1 MDPIAK
7 PQSTAAATAT
17 SVDDRRPL
25 KFLLLAVALLSA
37 RWIWIAGLGDY
48 GWTYELGARI
58 LRGEVPYRDFIS
70 TLPQLTSYT
79 ITPFLAALK
88 GNLWAFSLHLYAWW
102 LAALLVG
109 LRVATVFG
117 LPPATRAAGLLFA
130 ACLSL
135 PATHLGHAYSY
146 AGTVC
151 FGLTLLR
158 LEQHR
163 RQPSRRALLL
173 AGAFAGLGLFAKQNI
188 GIMALALGL
197 VGLTLGQFA
206 SNRPRL
212 PWQRFSFIF
221 GAAAV
226 FLPIF
231 AVFAHFAGAGE
242 VFRQMFSD
250 ASEGKGGLF
259 SMIFHALPLYFFQ
272 PQTPL
277 RELWILLFAGG
288 LALGFFGFL
297 GNRLYRAQQKSPA
310 AAPTTDDAP
319 SWRGAT
325 VALGIV
331 VSLGAISLLDL
342 PGARSVFN
350 RLHPDAIYRFHGF
363 VAPLVFIGYSFFS
376 VLAAIGLFGLG
387 QRRRPELILPL
398 LALPLLL
405 WGHELSC
412 QGYLPFGAPVVV
424 PLAMVL
430 LERLGL
436 IRNIVRLACVA
447 SVVLMAGVAA
457 STQDGFQ
464 PPCFKSTAALPARA
478 EFAGLRSAQDFAA
491 SARELNEHVAPK
503 ITGQTTLW
511 ISVGGPH
518 LVWGGKPVFA
528 VGSLFADT
536 YNVRSEP
543 VLAQR
548 WDATPPEF
556 IFVGQRTYCFGS
568 RLFTTEALNR
578 WLPQRYDPIWQ
589 STEREASL
597 WQLRK
602 STNRPAP

>member
-1 MDPIAK
+1 MDATAQRK
-7 PQSTAAATAT
+7 PAVAAAT
-17 SVDDRRPL
+17 SPPGDRRAL
-25 KFLLLAVALLSA
+25 KFLLLTAGVLSA

-58 LRGEVPYRDFIS
+58 LHGEVPYRDFVS

-79 ITPFLAALK
+79 ITPFIAALK

-109 LRVATVFG
+109 LRVAKAFN
-117 LPPATRAAGLLFA
+117 LSPATQAAAMLLA

-151 FGLTLLR
+151 FGLTLLQ

-163 RQPSRRALLL
+163 RHPSRRAILL
-173 AGAFAGLGLFAKQNI
+173 AGALAGLGLFAKQNI
-188 GIMALALGL
+188 GIVALGLGL
-197 VGLTLGQFA
+197 VGLTLGQSA
-206 SNRPRL
+206 GNQPRL
-212 PWQRFSFIF
+212 PWQRFSFIL

-259 SMIFHALPLYFFQ
+259 SMIYHALPLYFFQ

-277 RELWILLFAGG
+277 RELWIILFAGG
-288 LALGFFGFL
+288 LVLGFFVFL
-297 GNRLYRAQQKSPA
+297 GNRFYRTQQNSPA
-310 AAPTTDDAP
+310 ASPTTDDAP
-319 SWRGAT
+319 SWCWVTAALSI
-325 VALGIV
+325 VA
-331 VSLGAISLLDL
+331 SLAAISLLDL
-342 PGARSVFN
+342 PGVRSLFN
-350 RLHPDAIYRFHGF
+350 RLHPDAIYKFHGF
-363 VAPLVFIGYSFFS
+363 VAPLVFVGYSFFS

-387 QRRRPELILPL
+387 QRRRPELIPPL

-405 WGHELSC
+405 WGHEISC

-436 IRNIVRLACVA
+436 IRNIARLACVA
-447 SVVLMAGVAA
+447 SVVLMTGVAA

-464 PPCFKSTAALPARA
+464 PSCFKATATLPVRT
-478 EFAGLRSAQDFAA
+478 EFAGLRSAHDFAA
-491 SARELNEHVAPK
+491 SARELQEHVAPR
-503 ITGQTTLW
+503 IRGLPTLW
-511 ISVGGPH
+511 ICVGGPH

-536 YNVRSEP
+536 YNLRSEP
-543 VLAQR
+543 VLTQR
-548 WDATPPEF
+548 WEATPPEF

-568 RLFTTEALNR
+568 RLFTTESLNR
-578 WLPQRYDPIWQ
+578 WLPQRYDPVWQ

-602 STNRPAP
+602 QTNQPPL